1 MKDHY
6 DLGAA
11 KRIFEI
17 GDKVGIGL
25 KNLAFK
31 IVSILKAPWSELFEV
46 SAVDGPVISIKKPN
60 SNEMIRV
67 HSDRLSN
74 VTPRLRPEP
83 KNSNEIT

>member
-1 MKDHY
+1 MKDDY

-11 KRIFEI
+11 KRIFGI
-17 GDKVGIGL
+17 GDKVRIRL

-31 IVSILKAPWSELFEV
+31 PASKLKAPWSELFEV
-46 SAVDGPVISIKKPN
+46 SAVDGPVIFVEKPN
-60 SNEMIRV
+60 SNEIIRV

-83 KNSNEIT
+83 